1 MRQSGSAGDGGR
13 SRRSRSRSNGAAKR
27 GCKGGGK
34 NRCKGQDKGKMKGK
48 NIDNSDLQQFYD
60 YFESRMN
67 IAFDR
72 IDEMAQNVEATVQ
85 ANTTAVN
92 HNSRAVT
99 QNARAVNHNS
109 AAVRALINF
118 LAEKNLWRS

>member
-1 MRQSGSAGDGGR
+1 
-13 SRRSRSRSNGAAKR
+13 
-27 GCKGGGK
+27 
-34 NRCKGQDKGKMKGK
+34 MKGK
-48 NIDNSDLQQFYD
+48 SIDNPDLQQFYN

-67 IAFDR
+67 TAFDR
-72 IDEMAQNVEATVQ
+72 IDEIAQSVEATVQ

-92 HNSRAVT
+92 HNSRAVN

-118 LAEKNLWRS
+118 LADHIFGDVEHEEQPLNADLPEPEGHQ